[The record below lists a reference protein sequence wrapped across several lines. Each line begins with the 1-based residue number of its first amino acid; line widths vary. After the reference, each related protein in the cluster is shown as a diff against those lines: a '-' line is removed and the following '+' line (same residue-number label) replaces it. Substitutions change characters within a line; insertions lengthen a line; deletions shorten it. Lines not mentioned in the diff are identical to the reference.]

1 MNFHITHTK
10 SHSYILAIALLSLI
24 FLFTLNTSH
33 ALSFPSGI
41 TNYVALN
48 LSNSQST
55 ATPNPFQQMINITS
69 SDSGWTYINNTGN
82 HFGQNVEFFY
92 ANGTII
98 PSWLENYTSNHALWW
113 LKIAAIPAGSSET
126 IYVGFANKT
135 TNLFNNKTTGEAPQL
150 TCPNPSD
157 TASCST
163 YGEYDDGADVFTNYW
178 NFAGTTLP
186 SGLTEYANNP
196 GSTATYTF
204 NNNLV
209 IDIPS
214 NSAVPWSYAGVYF
227 TSSPYLVAETYVV
240 TMNQRMTHIMV
251 LDAAPTSSSGTLD
264 ATGWILQGHTSA
276 TGIQYTQISGTAQTV
291 YSGNALS
298 VVNTLLSASWTA
310 VNTFES
316 WVNYVNEVN
325 TTNNPY
331 TLTPPSGNTIYYI
344 GYDTGDVGGTA
355 TYQYMRTR
363 AYPPN
368 GVMPSVSFG
377 SVQSIAITL
386 YLNGVSNAN
395 TTITYGTESNFT
407 AVMSPSTDYVS
418 LYVNGTKVVSLTQG
432 KAVYL
437 KTLSAGLYKV
447 TAATNASGVNNQTYY
462 EKINKASDYLSLSS
476 SPNIN
481 YTYNGTKANI
491 TAKVLS
497 DVNSQLKN
505 ITFKVNNMTV
515 KTFNSTGT
523 ASYSNAVA
531 GTYTA
536 VINSSGNQNYSS
548 ETSKLTIIISKANP
562 LTAYYLF
569 KTEAG
574 LKNVT
579 AYTTEPLS
587 NIITSNAINNLSVS
601 FYVEYPNGTLSE
613 WQAGYIDKQGNIS
626 FADFVSQLDAVGT
639 YKFYVSVAGNENYSS
654 ETSSTI
660 YAVLSKP
667 YPLLSISSTSV
678 FSNQNNTFT
687 FSSAWNYSNLLYLQ
701 VKKVSNTT
709 EPLLLNSS
717 YIGSPSYQSGF
728 AYPYIGNYSVTVL
741 DAATNLSTT
750 KYYII
755 TAVQF
760 FQCSSSSKYTV
771 PSGGHIGKV
780 FNLTVISAVNGKKLV
795 NLSNVAGSMQ
805 AIGSPVVSTGQDLG
819 FTNATNLKDGNF
831 QICLLAGAGSSLNMN
846 GTSSSVFYTNNY
858 NITSSYY
865 FLNTPIDWNSSA
877 GTWVV
882 HNIPLYSLNTTTG
895 VGEFLFAT
903 QTSAGAQVAAYIQIY
918 EYNPNLNRYDL
929 EDFIQTS
936 TQGNTPV
943 ILQNGQLYS
952 FNVYNSKGA
961 LITTLSNQVLACTSA
976 SGCAEIITVNQNL
989 YEFTTP
995 SYKCTATNTS
1005 ITCGVSSGSSGAIA
1019 YQLQVSSVG
1028 PAGSTPYCQQTLSS
1042 PNGDI
1047 SCSLPSGGYAWQL
1060 TWENSAGQLLYL
1072 TGNNNS
1078 PITTSLFGT
1087 IGLIIGFFGVLILVL
1102 LATWSPA
1109 SSVIILVLA
1118 TAIFSLLGLF
1128 AFTMEDISGLIIL
1141 AAIYFWRYRQ

>member
-1 MNFHITHTK
+1 MKNYVCGKCKKEFNSKASLKKHKETVCFK
-10 SHSYILAIALLSLI
+10 REKFAFNILTAFLIFSVLFILLSVH
-24 FLFTLNTSH
+24 SVH
-33 ALSFPSGI
+33 ALSFPAGI

-48 LSNSQST
+48 ISNSQTS
-55 ATPNPFQQMINITS
+55 ATPNPFQQMISITS
-69 SDSGWTYINNTGN
+69 ADSGWTYINNTGN

-98 PSWLENYTSNHALWW
+98 PSWLESYTSSSAIWW
-113 LKIAAIPAGSSET
+113 VKTGSIAASSTLT
-126 IYVGFANKT
+126 IYMGFASKT
-135 TNLFNNKTTGEAPQL
+135 TNLLNNKTTGEAPQL
-150 TCPNPSD
+150 S
-157 TASCST
+157 ST
-163 YGEYDDGADVFTNYW
+163 YAEYDDGDNVFAVYQAWGGLSSIPSKWSISGSATITYNSNGITITSPSDYALNALLPSTGSYVFYASVNIGTADDGLAGIGFSSANSYMPDGTFGYLYQASANGENAPYIWNNGNEVSGSLQSAAATNY
-178 NFAGTTLP
+178 N
-186 SGLTEYANNP
+186 
-196 GSTATYTF
+196 
-204 NNNLV
+204 
-209 IDIPS
+209 
-214 NSAVPWSYAGVYF
+214 GVF
-227 TSSPYLVAETYVV
+227 S
-240 TMNQRMTHIMV
+240 QIG
-251 LDAAPTSSSGTLD
+251 TSSSSL
-264 ATGWILQGHTSA
+264 TGFGQSISNSNSFTQPQYASIIANSA
-276 TGIQYTQISGTAQTV
+276 TAYNVYLTYVTV
-291 YSGNALS
+291 
-298 VVNTLLSASWTA
+298 
-310 VNTFES
+310 
-316 WVNYVNEVN
+316 
-325 TTNNPY
+325 
-331 TLTPPSGNTIYYI
+331 
-344 GYDTGDVGGTA
+344 
-355 TYQYMRTR
+355 
-363 AYPPN
+363 YPPN

-377 SVQSIAITL
+377 SVQSTTITL

-395 TTITYGTESNFT
+395 TSITYGTESNFT
-407 AVMSPSTDYVS
+407 AVS
-418 LYVNGTKVVSLTQG
+418 LNNYISIYVNGTKVASLTQG
-432 KAVYL
+432 KATYL
-437 KTLSAGLYKV
+437 KTLAAGLYKI
-447 TAATNASGVNNQTYY
+447 TAATNTSGVNNQTYY
-462 EKINKASDYLSLSS
+462 EKISKASDYLSLSS

-523 ASYSNAVA
+523 ASYSNAVP

-678 FSNQNNTFT
+678 FSNQNNTFA

-717 YIGSPSYQSGF
+717 YVGSPSYQSGF
-728 AYPYIGNYSVTVL
+728 AYLYIGNYSVTVL

-865 FLNTPIDWNSSA
+865 FLHTPIDWNSSA

-903 QTSAGAQVAAYIQIY
+903 QTSAGAQVAAYVQIY
-918 EYNPNLNRYDL
+918 EYNPNLNSYDL

-1060 TWENSAGQLLYL
+1060 TWENAAGQLLYL

>member
-1 MNFHITHTK
+1 MGVK
-10 SHSYILAIALLSLI
+10 YP
-24 FLFTLNTSH
+24 
-33 ALSFPSGI
+33 FP
-41 TNYVALN
+41 
-48 LSNSQST
+48 
-55 ATPNPFQQMINITS
+55 P
-69 SDSGWTYINNTGN
+69 
-82 HFGQNVEFFY
+82 
-92 ANGTII
+92 
-98 PSWLENYTSNHALWW
+98 
-113 LKIAAIPAGSSET
+113 
-126 IYVGFANKT
+126 
-135 TNLFNNKTTGEAPQL
+135 
-150 TCPNPSD
+150 
-157 TASCST
+157 
-163 YGEYDDGADVFTNYW
+163 
-178 NFAGTTLP
+178 
-186 SGLTEYANNP
+186 
-196 GSTATYTF
+196 
-204 NNNLV
+204 
-209 IDIPS
+209 
-214 NSAVPWSYAGVYF
+214 
-227 TSSPYLVAETYVV
+227 
-240 TMNQRMTHIMV
+240 
-251 LDAAPTSSSGTLD
+251 
-264 ATGWILQGHTSA
+264 
-276 TGIQYTQISGTAQTV
+276 
-291 YSGNALS
+291 
-298 VVNTLLSASWTA
+298 
-310 VNTFES
+310 
-316 WVNYVNEVN
+316 
-325 TTNNPY
+325 
-331 TLTPPSGNTIYYI
+331 
-344 GYDTGDVGGTA
+344 
-355 TYQYMRTR
+355 
-363 AYPPN
+363 
-368 GVMPSVSFG
+368 
-377 SVQSIAITL
+377 
-386 YLNGVSNAN
+386 
-395 TTITYGTESNFT
+395 
-407 AVMSPSTDYVS
+407 
-418 LYVNGTKVVSLTQG
+418 
-432 KAVYL
+432 
-437 KTLSAGLYKV
+437 
-447 TAATNASGVNNQTYY
+447 
-462 EKINKASDYLSLSS
+462 
-476 SPNIN
+476 
-481 YTYNGTKANI
+481 
-491 TAKVLS
+491 
-497 DVNSQLKN
+497 
-505 ITFKVNNMTV
+505 
-515 KTFNSTGT
+515 
-523 ASYSNAVA
+523 
-531 GTYTA
+531 
-536 VINSSGNQNYSS
+536 
-548 ETSKLTIIISKANP
+548 
-562 LTAYYLF
+562 
-569 KTEAG
+569 
-574 LKNVT
+574 
-579 AYTTEPLS
+579 
-587 NIITSNAINNLSVS
+587 
-601 FYVEYPNGTLSE
+601 
-613 WQAGYIDKQGNIS
+613 
-626 FADFVSQLDAVGT
+626 DFVSKLNAVGT

-678 FSNQNNTFT
+678 FSNQNNTFA

-717 YIGSPSYQSGF
+717 YVGSPSYQSGF
-728 AYPYIGNYSVTVL
+728 AYLYIGNYSVTVL

-760 FQCSSSSKYTV
+760 LQCSSSSKYTV
-771 PSGGHIGKV
+771 PAGGHIGKV

-903 QTSAGAQVAAYIQIY
+903 QTSAGAQVAAYVQIY
-918 EYNPNLNRYDL
+918 EYNPNLNSYDL

-1047 SCSLPSGGYAWQL
+1047 SCSLPSGGYTWQL
-1060 TWENSAGQLLYL
+1060 TWENAAGQLLYL

-1109 SSVIILVLA
+1109 SAIIILVLA

>member
-1 MNFHITHTK
+1 MKNYVCGRCKREFNSKQALQKHKDEVCFKKPAVFSKIAVIILLVIAVSLLSTHTV
-10 SHSYILAIALLSLI
+10 
-24 FLFTLNTSH
+24 H
-33 ALSFPSGI
+33 ALSVPSGI
-41 TNYVALN
+41 NNYVALN
-48 LSNSQST
+48 ISNTQST
-55 ATPNPFQQMINITS
+55 ATLSPFQQMVNITNS
-69 SDSGWTYINNTGN
+69 VYKGYANATFN
-82 HFGQNVEFFY
+82 NVEFFY
-92 ANGTII
+92 SNGTII
-98 PSWLENYTSNHALWW
+98 DSWLENYTYSKNALYW
-113 LKIAAIPAGSSET
+113 LKVGSIAASSKLT
-126 IYVGFANKT
+126 VYIGFASNS
-135 TNLFNNKTTGEAPQL
+135 TNLFNTNTTGEAPTL
-150 TCPNPSD
+150 S
-157 TASCST
+157 AT
-163 YGEYDDGADVFTNYW
+163 YGEYDNGGNVFNYYTN
-178 NFAGTTLP
+178 FSGTSLP
-186 SGLTEYANNP
+186 SGWTGADATVNNGLNVTTTSGYAQSGSSYGYGTEILDEYITQPPTISTTSGNGGYGFTDGATGWAGGANYEYLLNVYNGNKYLALIDGSGSSKIGSGVPAADKGIISMWYNSTDFYAMTDY
-196 GSTATYTF
+196 GA
-204 NNNLV
+204 
-209 IDIPS
+209 I
-214 NSAVPWSYAGVYF
+214 
-227 TSSPYLVAETYVV
+227 SS
-240 TMNQRMTHIMV
+240 
-251 LDAAPTSSSGTLD
+251 DAADIGKSLPIGIDNIGSSSGGQPLF
-264 ATGWILQGHTSA
+264 AQWIRIRQ
-276 TGIQYTQISGTAQTV
+276 Q
-291 YSGNALS
+291 
-298 VVNTLLSASWTA
+298 
-310 VNTFES
+310 
-316 WVNYVNEVN
+316 
-325 TTNNPY
+325 
-331 TLTPPSGNTIYYI
+331 
-344 GYDTGDVGGTA
+344 
-355 TYQYMRTR
+355 
-363 AYPPN
+363 PPN
-368 GVMPSVSFG
+368 NVMPSVTFG
-377 SVQSIAITL
+377 AVTITTTL

-395 TTITYGTESNFT
+395 TMITYGTESNFT
-407 AVMSPSTDYVS
+407 AERASSYIS
-418 LYVNGTKVVSLTQG
+418 IYVNGTKVASLTQG

-437 KTLSAGLYKV
+437 KTLSAGLYKITAV
-447 TAATNASGVNNQTYY
+447 TNTSGVNNQTYY
-462 EKINKASDYLSLSS
+462 EKISKASDYLSLSS

-667 YPLLSISSTSV
+667 YPLLSIPSTSV

-741 DAATNLSTT
+741 DTATNLSTT

-760 FQCSSSSKYTV
+760 LQCSSSSKYTV

-903 QTSAGAQVAAYIQIY
+903 QTSAGAQVAAYVQIY
-918 EYNPNLNRYDL
+918 EYNPNLNSYDL

-961 LITTLSNQVLACTSA
+961 LITSLSNQVLACTSA

-1060 TWENSAGQLLYL
+1060 TWENAAGQLLYL

-1109 SSVIILVLA
+1109 ASIIILVLS

>member
-1 MNFHITHTK
+1 M
-10 SHSYILAIALLSLI
+10 
-24 FLFTLNTSH
+24 
-33 ALSFPSGI
+33 
-41 TNYVALN
+41 
-48 LSNSQST
+48 
-55 ATPNPFQQMINITS
+55 
-69 SDSGWTYINNTGN
+69 
-82 HFGQNVEFFY
+82 
-92 ANGTII
+92 
-98 PSWLENYTSNHALWW
+98 
-113 LKIAAIPAGSSET
+113 
-126 IYVGFANKT
+126 
-135 TNLFNNKTTGEAPQL
+135 
-150 TCPNPSD
+150 
-157 TASCST
+157 
-163 YGEYDDGADVFTNYW
+163 
-178 NFAGTTLP
+178 
-186 SGLTEYANNP
+186 
-196 GSTATYTF
+196 
-204 NNNLV
+204 
-209 IDIPS
+209 
-214 NSAVPWSYAGVYF
+214 
-227 TSSPYLVAETYVV
+227 
-240 TMNQRMTHIMV
+240 
-251 LDAAPTSSSGTLD
+251 
-264 ATGWILQGHTSA
+264 
-276 TGIQYTQISGTAQTV
+276 
-291 YSGNALS
+291 
-298 VVNTLLSASWTA
+298 
-310 VNTFES
+310 
-316 WVNYVNEVN
+316 
-325 TTNNPY
+325 
-331 TLTPPSGNTIYYI
+331 
-344 GYDTGDVGGTA
+344 
-355 TYQYMRTR
+355 
-363 AYPPN
+363 
-368 GVMPSVSFG
+368 
-377 SVQSIAITL
+377 
-386 YLNGVSNAN
+386 
-395 TTITYGTESNFT
+395 
-407 AVMSPSTDYVS
+407 
-418 LYVNGTKVVSLTQG
+418 
-432 KAVYL
+432 
-437 KTLSAGLYKV
+437 
-447 TAATNASGVNNQTYY
+447 
-462 EKINKASDYLSLSS
+462 
-476 SPNIN
+476 
-481 YTYNGTKANI
+481 
-491 TAKVLS
+491 
-497 DVNSQLKN
+497 
-505 ITFKVNNMTV
+505 
-515 KTFNSTGT
+515 
-523 ASYSNAVA
+523 
-531 GTYTA
+531 
-536 VINSSGNQNYSS
+536 
-548 ETSKLTIIISKANP
+548 KLTIVISKANP

-601 FYVEYPNGTLSE
+601 FYVEYPNGTLSK
-613 WQAGYIDKQGNIS
+613 WQTGYIDKEGNIS

-667 YPLLSISSTSV
+667 YPLLSMSSTSV

-717 YIGSPSYQSGF
+717 YIGSSSYQSGF
-728 AYPYIGNYSVTVL
+728 AYLYIGNYSVTVL

-903 QTSAGAQVAAYIQIY
+903 QTSAGAQVPAYVQIY
-918 EYNPNLNRYDL
+918 EYNPNLNSYDL

-943 ILQNGQLYS
+943 VLQNGQLYS

-989 YEFTTP
+989 SEFTTP

-1047 SCSLPSGGYAWQL
+1047 SCSLPSGGYTWQL
-1060 TWENSAGQLLYL
+1060 TWENAAGQLLYL

-1109 SSVIILVLA
+1109 SAIIILVLA